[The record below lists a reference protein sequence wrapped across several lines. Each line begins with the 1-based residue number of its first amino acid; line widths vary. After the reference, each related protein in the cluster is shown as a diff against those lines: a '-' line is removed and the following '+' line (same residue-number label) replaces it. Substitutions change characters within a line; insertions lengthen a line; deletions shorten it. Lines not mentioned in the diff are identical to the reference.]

1 MASHP
6 YTTRYALADR
16 EFVGPVIGTY
26 DTWAEAEHSVNGR
39 ADASVIVTAYESH
52 GRTPLTWAKDANTSI
67 LESGQYRAY
76 TAQRSV
82 GEHQVQRWI
91 AYFRAEDQSHLLAST
106 DNCARALAACEAHA
120 FDRETRLAAD
130 YARP

>member
-26 DTWAEAEHSVNGR
+26 DTWADAEHSVNGR
-39 ADASVIVTAYESH
+39 ADACVIVTAYESH
-52 GRTPLTWAKDANTSI
+52 GRTPLTWAKDANTSV
-67 LESGQYRAY
+67 LASGPYRAY

-82 GEHQVQRWI
+82 GERQVQRWI
-91 AYFRAEDQSHLLAST
+91 AYLQAEDQSHLLAST
-106 DNCARALAACEAHA
+106 DDRARALAACEAHA
-120 FDRETRLAAD
+120 FDGETQLRAS
-130 YARP
+130 